1 VDECLSTLLLHVSAD
16 AATCIFRPKRS
27 GRAGDVSC
35 RIFEKL
41 EQPKVSLVVNQSEQS
56 LCPSL
61 WKSIVVDDI
70 ELILSFGRQVMSI
83 PEPAASLANQANA
96 LFVDEDF
103 DGALDLYNQAI
114 TAASNVA
121 ELYVSRAALHIKM
134 ENFTAAISDANK
146 AISIDPKNSKAYL
159 RKGVACF
166 QMEEYATAKT
176 AFEKGKEID
185 PETAQFKTWIRKCNA
200 ELEEEMAVEE
210 TSAAPIAVGA
220 AGGAASNSAPAA
232 TSPAPAP
239 VPPPKPVQRFRHD
252 FIQNQTHVTITVY
265 LKGATQENCQV
276 EFESRTLSLDW
287 KISKDDNWQLSFDPL
302 FDEII
307 PSESTTNYFTT
318 KIEIKLKKKNTGKWD
333 ALERKEDEKALD
345 ELSEEVSST

>member
-1 VDECLSTLLLHVSAD
+1 
-16 AATCIFRPKRS
+16 
-27 GRAGDVSC
+27 
-35 RIFEKL
+35 
-41 EQPKVSLVVNQSEQS
+41 
-56 LCPSL
+56 
-61 WKSIVVDDI
+61 
-70 ELILSFGRQVMSI
+70 LILSFGRQVMSI